1 MAFVSLGQV
10 HRRVRAAGR
19 RPGDLYERVLALL
32 VLSGQQAR
40 VDPAAA
46 GEGEVGRGHD
56 RPVLHRPDQ
65 ANEADPGPLLVLHR
79 TGRGAS
85 TPARRSRDRCVLR
98 RPYRAQ
104 DTRKRGRRAHPGQGE
119 LPTRSLR
126 EAGDGGRG
134 LLRSRVRATALVPPR
149 STIDGGRGERNGP
162 PRRLSGRKT
171 RSRNR
176 SHWRDTRSQGDSGPC
191 QADAAR
197 DVRIR
202 LRDRRQRRTHR
213 APEQR
218 RFHESFLGSSP
229 GDQGARRRRPDRR
242 SAATSADKRC

>member
-19 RPGDLYERVLALL
+19 RSGDLYERVLALF

-40 VDPAAA
+40 VDSAAA

-56 RPVLHRPDQ
+56 RPVLHRPGR
-65 ANEADPGPLLVLHR
+65 ANEDNPGPLLVLHR

-85 TPARRSRDRCVLR
+85 TPARRSRDHCVLR
-98 RPYRAQ
+98 RQYRAQ
-104 DTRKRGRRAHPGQGE
+104 DTRKRGRRAHRGQGE
-119 LPTRSLR
+119 LPTRSIG
-126 EAGDGGRG
+126 EAGEGGRG
-134 LLRSRVRATALVPPR
+134 LLRSRARSTAPVPPR
-149 STIDGGRGERNGP
+149 SKIDGGRGQGDRP

-171 RSRNR
+171 HTRIRNR
-176 SHWRDTRSQGDSGPC
+176 WRDTRSPGDSGPC
-191 QADAAR
+191 QADPSR

-202 LRDRRQRRTHR
+202 LRGRRQRRAHR

-218 RFHESFLGSSP
+218 LLSRIVPWLFP
-229 GDQGARRRRPDRR
+229 R
-242 SAATSADKRC
+242 